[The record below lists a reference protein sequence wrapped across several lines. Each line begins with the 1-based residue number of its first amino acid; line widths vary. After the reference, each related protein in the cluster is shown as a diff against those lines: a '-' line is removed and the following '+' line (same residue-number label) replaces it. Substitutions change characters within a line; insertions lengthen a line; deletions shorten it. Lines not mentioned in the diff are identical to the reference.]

1 MQLNGQRKK
10 MGNEYT
16 LKRFIE
22 AQETHYPIAL
32 AEIKNGKKRSHWMW
46 YIFPQIE
53 GLGFSETSKFYA
65 LKNMEEAEAFL
76 KHPVLGSRYVGIC
89 NELLKQE
96 ENNASKI
103 FGSPDDLKLK
113 SSMTLF
119 CLIHNT
125 DPVFQLVL
133 NKFFKGEKDK
143 KTMSI
148 LESQRSK

>member
-1 MQLNGQRKK
+1 MEKNHSLN
-10 MGNEYT
+10 
-16 LKRFIE
+16 RFIE
-22 AQETHYPIAL
+22 AQQTHYPIAL
-32 AEIKNGKKRSHWMW
+32 AEIKQGKKRSHWMW

-65 LKNMEEAEAFL
+65 IKDIEEAEAFL
-76 KHPVLGSRYVGIC
+76 KHPDLGNRLISIC
-89 NELLKQE
+89 NELLKQGE
-96 ENNASKI
+96 KNANII

-119 CLIHNT
+119 SLVPNA

-133 NKFFKGEKDK
+133 NKFFNGEQDR

-148 LESQRSK
+148 LEGHRSK